1 MEALKGHDVVIVA
14 GGATVRLAS
23 ENKDIFINEDSEFSA
38 RCLDCACLYVQSDV
52 YFPRVCFASPWF
64 PTLVCPV
71 AHGFNS
77 HVLGMHPPPLEHSP
91 LVFPRE
97 IRAPLLTKDSINEDL
112 LCKYLFVFLMWT
124 RWVDRQ
130 FFHFRVLF
138 VSLIVLLTV
147 ARAVWTMVLVI
158 AADVNL
164 GEAFF
169 RRAKVSGSNPCVC
182 TSDIPVRGGGQR
194 STGDPR
200 LILGKGYSHVGLGGY
215 GRTDP
220 LLKKPFY
227 PNGLVVGI
235 LTWYQSEGLGFE
247 SQCVH
252 FGHPSAGGCQRS
264 TGDPRLI
271 LGKGYSHVGLG
282 GYGRTDPLLKKPFY
296 PNGLVVGILTWYQSE
311 GLGFE
316 SQCVHFGHPNAGGCQ
331 RSTGDPRL
339 ILGKGYRHVGLG
351 GYGRTDPLLKKL
363 IYPNGL
369 VVGILT
375 EAKPAVHK
383 KAGTRS
389 TALHTAAVDNAAGTV
404 AEAVKE
410 NPLAKKTPDGDNAE
424 RVSKATGDSSA
435 GINRKVDDAA
445 NEKENAT
452 PTAGKNIAADGMD
465 KASPPRATECRME
478 VASRAGDNSGK
489 CLNNHGNRSVEKL
502 SKLPALTIAH
512 EVMRL
517 EADVLRLKELAKTQE
532 RQLAQQREMLSE
544 MMGSA

>member
-23 ENKDIFINEDSEFSA
+23 ENKDIFINEDSDFSA
-38 RCLDCACLYVQSDV
+38 WCLDCACLYVQSDV

-77 HVLGMHPPPLEHSP
+77 HVLGRHPPPLEHSP

-97 IRAPLLTKDSINEDL
+97 IHAPLLTKDSINEDL
-112 LCKYLFVFLMWT
+112 LCKSLFVFLMWT

-164 GEAFF
+164 GE
-169 RRAKVSGSNPCVC
+169 
-182 TSDIPVRGGGQR
+182 
-194 STGDPR
+194 
-200 LILGKGYSHVGLGGY
+200 
-215 GRTDP
+215 
-220 LLKKPFY
+220 
-227 PNGLVVGI
+227 
-235 LTWYQSEGLGFE
+235 SEGLGFE
-247 SQCVH
+247 SLYVH

-363 IYPNGL
+363 FYPNGL

-375 EAKPAVHK
+375 EA
-383 KAGTRS
+383 S
-389 TALHTAAVDNAAGTV
+389 
-404 AEAVKE
+404 
-410 NPLAKKTPDGDNAE
+410 
-424 RVSKATGDSSA
+424 
-435 GINRKVDDAA
+435 
-445 NEKENAT
+445 
-452 PTAGKNIAADGMD
+452 
-465 KASPPRATECRME
+465 
-478 VASRAGDNSGK
+478 
-489 CLNNHGNRSVEKL
+489 
-502 SKLPALTIAH
+502 
-512 EVMRL
+512 
-517 EADVLRLKELAKTQE
+517 
-532 RQLAQQREMLSE
+532 
-544 MMGSA
+544 